1 MQHFRKHVSFLTILN
16 CNVRAKMGL
25 LNDSS
30 QKKQLKI
37 MPSVYSANL
46 VFPGLVL

>member
-1 MQHFRKHVSFLTILN
+1 
-16 CNVRAKMGL
+16 MGL

-37 MPSVYSANL
+37 MPSVYSVNL
-46 VFPGLVL
+46 VFPGLVLWTKKHKLKTFHHS